1 MNLVIVGSVALDTVE
16 TPFAKIERAL
26 GGTATYA
33 SVAASYFASPGV
45 VAVVG
50 GDLERRHISLL
61 KRRGVDLQGLQIV
74 PNGKTF
80 HWTGCYEG
88 DMNQAITRDTQ
99 LNVFESFRPI
109 IPESYRRTPF
119 LFLGNIQPDLQL
131 DVLAQMKKP
140 RLVMCDTMNYWI
152 TSQPERLEKVFRR
165 SHIICVNDAEARM
178 FTGKSS
184 LPKAAQDLLKLGPKR
199 VIIKL
204 GCYGVQ
210 LYGRDSFFALP
221 ALPLT
226 KVKDPTGA
234 GDTFAGGFIGRLTA
248 STKLDESAF
257 RRALAVG
264 TVMAS
269 FCVQDFSC
277 RRTAKLRPAEV
288 KKQLLSLRR
297 AVLLPHI

>member
-1 MNLVIVGSVALDTVE
+1 MNLVIVGSVALDTIE

-33 SVAASYFASPGV
+33 SIAASYFASPGI

-61 KRRGVDLQGLQIV
+61 KRRGIDLEGLQVV
-74 PNGKTF
+74 PDSKTF
-80 HWTGCYEG
+80 HWSGYYEG

-99 LNVFESFRPI
+99 LNVFESFSPT
-109 IPESYRRTPF
+109 IPESYRRAPF

-131 DVLAQMKKP
+131 DVLDQMKKP
-140 RLVMCDTMNYWI
+140 RLVLCDTMNYWI
-152 TSQPERLEKVFRR
+152 TSQPERLERVFRR
-165 SHIICVNDAEARM
+165 SHVICVNDAEARM

-184 LPKAAQDLLKLGPKR
+184 LLKAAQDLLKLGPKR

-204 GCYGVQ
+204 GSYGAH
-210 LYGRDSFFALP
+210 LYGRHSFFALP

-226 KVKDPTGA
+226 NVKDPTGA
-234 GDTFAGGFIGRLTA
+234 GDTFAGGFIGRLTRA
-248 STKLDESAF
+248 ATLNENTF

-264 TVMAS
+264 AVMAS

-277 RRTAKLRPAEV
+277 RHTSRLKLLDIERR
-288 KKQLLSLRR
+288 LRALR
-297 AVLLPHI
+297 AIARMP